1 MKIKISDIFYVKT
14 GLRIREEDVYSQKGD
29 IPCVTAQTSNDGIA
43 WYADQEWL
51 KSFTKNGESVL
62 IDEECV
68 TWSKDGYAG
77 RLFYRNNKFFPN
89 DHCGVLI
96 LKDEYKK
103 LINYKWFVY
112 TQQELIMSKSLQSN
126 SQPMLYNEQMS
137 NIEIDIP
144 TNTDGTFNIDI
155 QNKFAEEYEK
165 LNKYVKLINEKIIK
179 LESII
184 NSEIIIEEYITKNIE
199 EIAILNKG
207 SNKISEENIYKN
219 YDSSGIPVYSSATF
233 NEGLMGRISKEYYE
247 SFDKKGKKG
256 ELTWTTNGYAGVVFF
271 RETNY
276 LYSEKCGRIILRK
289 EFKEKVNP
297 KFLKIY
303 LNQITYKY
311 KTSESNNGKLDIIH
325 MLNVPVKLPIDK
337 DGNIDLGIQ
346 DSIVK
351 KYQDLDDL
359 KNRLVVILKKCNN
372 IINND

>member
-14 GLRIREEDVYSQKGD
+14 GSRIREEDVYSHKGN

-43 WYADQEWL
+43 WYADEEWL

-62 IDEECV
+62 IDEECI
-68 TWSKDGYAG
+68 TWSKDGVNAG
-77 RLFYRNNKFFPN
+77 TLFYKNYKFFPI
-89 DHCGVLI
+89 DVCGVLI
-96 LKDEYKK
+96 PKERNQ
-103 LINYKWFVY
+103 INLKWFLY
-112 TQQELIMSKSLQSN
+112 SMQNIIKENTTSSS
-126 SQPMLYNEQMS
+126 SQPKVYNEQMS

-144 TNTDGTFNIDI
+144 TNNDGTFDIDM
-155 QNKFAEEYEK
+155 QNKFVEEYEK
-165 LNKYVKLINEKIIK
+165 LNKYVKLINEKIMK
-179 LESII
+179 LETII
-184 NSEIIIEEYITKNIE
+184 NSEIIIEKYITKSIE

-219 YDSSGIPVYSSATF
+219 YDSNGIPVYSSATF
-233 NEGLMGRISKEYYE
+233 NEGLMGRVSKEYYE
-247 SFDKKGKKG
+247 SFDKQGKKG
-256 ELTWTTNGYAGVVFF
+256 ELTWTTNGYAGVVFY
-271 RETNY
+271 RETDY

-289 EFKEKVNP
+289 EFKEKINP

-325 MLNVPVKLPIDK
+325 MLNVPVRLPIDK

-359 KNRLVVILKKCNN
+359 KNRLVTILKKCNS